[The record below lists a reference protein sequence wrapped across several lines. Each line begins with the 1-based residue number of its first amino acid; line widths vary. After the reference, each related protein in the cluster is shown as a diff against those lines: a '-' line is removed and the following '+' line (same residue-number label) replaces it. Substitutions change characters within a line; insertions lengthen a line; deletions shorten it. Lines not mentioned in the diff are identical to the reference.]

1 MVSQKK
7 EKAHGRQGA
16 HQVAGELLS
25 SIAPVEESGA
35 I

>member
-7 EKAHGRQGA
+7 EKAHGGQGA
-16 HQVAGELLS
+16 DQVAGELLS
-25 SIAPVEESGA
+25 SIAPGQKSGA